1 MSKTNSALQSQ
12 HKTTGLSKPA
22 KIAIWVAV
30 LLLVAALAFGIVWT
44 SIDHS
49 YRYDLEDLSVFFK
62 EGAKI
67 DYDGLDALPITLE
80 TTVSRDDWLKKIYTN
95 IKALDLDK
103 EELYQY
109 EADISK
115 ANMPYPD
122 IAYIYYQVFVDA
134 DKNNEPDVDEKTGK
148 PVAILS
154 STQYFDAS
162 KAKEV
167 RLGNGDLH
175 ALIENH
181 MRTYT
186 EYGTKVD
193 RITDADRDI
202 LAGYTRVV
210 DLVITYTTEET
221 KNGETVTKENKYLTL
236 TDFNLDI
243 DAKPE
248 GETYYTGTTTFE
260 GMSTD
265 VKEHKIPKDL
275 SDRLI
280 AEFKKLGKVGGSFK
294 FDTTSEDKIT
304 VTLPGEGNTAT
315 TLTVEGKVKSAFLAE
330 VKKQTLVLSEQ
341 YIFDDATDKMIKNEA
356 PVEFEYKDGS
366 GTTQK
371 VSKDKNLVLYIT
383 LEKVVK
389 LDKKTVD
396 VLTEKDSA
404 FKAPTKLGDNADA
417 AYALEYMEHVKNTMQ
432 SDAIAKLKKD
442 EATLTANVKHALWDA
457 ITAHYATDAYI
468 TTFPEGEIEKYCE
481 TLMESYEYEYKNSG
495 LTSKYAN
502 AEEYALVKIFEV
514 SNAASM
520 SATEQAETLNKKL
533 TEKAEEALRKE
544 IILFWLADY
553 FDVEITKADRKA
565 AEREV
570 YESFYNTY
578 LQLYTSYYSSMYSKA
593 DIARLARQDAEAQ
606 TDALCTSAYLREYVA
621 LAEVQDALVR
631 DAKNY
636 PNITWVLKGEAEHEH

>member
-1 MSKTNSALQSQ
+1 MSKTNSALQPQ
-12 HKTTGLSKPA
+12 PKTNGLSKPA

-30 LLLVAALAFGIVWT
+30 IILVAALAFGIVWT

-49 YRYDLEDLSVFFK
+49 YRYDLEDLSGFFK
-62 EGAKI
+62 EGAVI
-67 DYDGLDALPITLE
+67 DYEGLDALPITLE
-80 TTVSRDDWLKKIYTN
+80 TSVTRDAWLKKIYTN
-95 IKALDLDK
+95 IKALDLDSK
-103 EELYQY
+103 ELYRY

-115 ANMPYPD
+115 PNMPYPD
-122 IAYIYYQVFVDA
+122 IAYIYYEVFVDA
-134 DKNNEPDVDEKTGK
+134 DKDGKADVDSTAGK

-154 STQYFDAS
+154 NTQYFDAA

-175 ALIENH
+175 TLIENH

-186 EYGTKVD
+186 EYGTKVERISDKD
-193 RITDADRDI
+193 REIPV
-202 LAGYTRVV
+202 GYTRVV
-210 DLVITYTTEET
+210 DLVITYETETT
-221 KNGETVTKENKYLTL
+221 KDGETTTKENKYLTL
-236 TDFNLDI
+236 TDFNLDL

-260 GMSTD
+260 GMATD
-265 VKEHKIPKDL
+265 VKDHKIPKEL

-280 AEFKKLGKVGGSFK
+280 AELKKLDKVGSSAK
-294 FDTTSEDKIT
+294 FDKDSTEKIT

-315 TLTVEGKVKSAFLAE
+315 TLKVEAKVKSAFLAE
-330 VKKQTLVLSEQ
+330 MKNQTLNLSEQ
-341 YIFDDATDKMIKNEA
+341 YIFDDGKNDMIKNDA
-356 PVEFEYKDGS
+356 PVEFEYKDSS

-371 VSKDKNLVLYIT
+371 ISKDKQLILNIT
-383 LEKVVK
+383 VEKVVK
-389 LDKKTVD
+389 LDRETVEA
-396 VLTEKDSA
+396 LTEKDAA

-432 SDAIAKLKKD
+432 TEAIAKLKKD

-457 ITAHYATDAYI
+457 IVDRYATDEYI
-468 TTFPEGEIEKYCE
+468 TSFPEGEVEKYCDA
-481 TLMESYEYEYKNSG
+481 LMESYEAEYKNSG

-502 AEEYALVKIFEV
+502 AQEYALVKIFEV
-514 SNAASM
+514 TNAASM
-520 SATEQAETLNKKL
+520 DAKEQAETLNKKL

-606 TDALCTSAYLREYVA
+606 SDALCTPAYLREYVA
-621 LAEVQDALVR
+621 LAEVQDSLVR

-636 PNITWVLKGEAEHEH
+636 PNITWVLSGEAEHEH